1 MDKVLS
7 TVLNLDREHT
17 NISYVSQS
25 VAGIA
30 HDMRNIL
37 APVKMFIDLLSEG
50 SLSDKS
56 MGTLLPTVSEA
67 LNQAFA
73 LNSKL
78 LKATPE
84 SAQAMDVEETIRRA
98 ADVLTAGSGVHCS
111 YYSYSDIYT
120 LHMDKLLFERVIQNI
135 VSNSLQAMKGRG
147 SISISICNVI
157 NGAELSVCL
166 AAKPYVMI
174 SIKDDG
180 PGMPEH
186 LLKRIQTERHTPAG
200 GRGLGLK
207 IVRDIL
213 RQVGAFMEIGSA
225 PGLGTRTTLY
235 FPVKMH

>member
-1 MDKVLS
+1 M
-7 TVLNLDREHT
+7 NLDREHT

-30 HDMRNIL
+30 HDMRNVL

-98 ADVLTAGSGVHCS
+98 TDVLTAGSGVHCS
-111 YYSYSDIYT
+111 Y
-120 LHMDKLLFERVIQNI
+120 
-135 VSNSLQAMKGRG
+135 
-147 SISISICNVI
+147 
-157 NGAELSVCL
+157 
-166 AAKPYVMI
+166 
-174 SIKDDG
+174 
-180 PGMPEH
+180 
-186 LLKRIQTERHTPAG
+186 
-200 GRGLGLK
+200 
-207 IVRDIL
+207 
-213 RQVGAFMEIGSA
+213 
-225 PGLGTRTTLY
+225 
-235 FPVKMH
+235 